1 MRFISN
7 TSIQIVLSEV
17 LIGSVS
23 LHLFNF
29 ESEEEVA
36 AIDRR
41 LKELEERLLKLEVE
55 IENGMIQED

>member
-7 TSIQIVLSEV
+7 TSIQIVISEF
-17 LIGSVS
+17 LIDSVS